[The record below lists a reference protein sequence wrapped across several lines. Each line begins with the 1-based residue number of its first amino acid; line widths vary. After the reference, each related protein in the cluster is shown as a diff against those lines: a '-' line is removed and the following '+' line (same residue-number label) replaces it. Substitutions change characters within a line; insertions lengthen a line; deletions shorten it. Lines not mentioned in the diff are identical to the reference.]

1 MNAIL
6 KAQNAYQHD
15 AQPIRTD
22 RDTEYNAFA
31 RITQQLKTASSRG
44 KDGFGDLVSAL
55 HDNRKLWTILAV
67 DAAEKS
73 NALPKELRARI
84 VYLAEFTRQHSSKIL
99 THRAT
104 ADALIEINIAIMRGL
119 KGGGIGK

>member
-1 MNAIL
+1 MNAIT
-6 KAQNAYQHD
+6 KAQNAYGRD

-31 RITQQLKTASSRG
+31 KITHQLRSASSRG
-44 KDGFGDLVSAL
+44 KEGFRDLISAL

-67 DAAEKS
+67 DVADKS
-73 NALPKELRARI
+73 NTLPKELRARI
-84 VYLAEFTRQHSSKIL
+84 VYLAEFTQQHSSKVL

-104 ADALIEINIAIMRGL
+104 AEPLIEINTAIMRGL
-119 KGGGIGK
+119 HAGGVKK